1 MRNLG
6 NLGAYTIYYLN
17 IFDYCIFS
25 RLYFYT
31 VASKLKN
38 TLIAPSYIPTY
49 STIQT
54 LIFSCARADKRDSLP
69 WKQCCCTL
77 AKRQKREIFNHAK
90 KKIFDK
96 VYNYEC
102 VLIKAEKSLQIN
114 KFCSFNNEKL
124 IVT

>member
-25 RLYFYT
+25 RLYFYKQSCFKT
-31 VASKLKN
+31 QKIIN
-38 TLIAPSYIPTY
+38 CPFIRTY
-49 STIQT
+49 STTQT

-77 AKRQKREIFNHAK
+77 AKRQKREIFYHAR
-90 KKIFDK
+90 KKIFHK
-96 VYNYEC
+96 LYNYEY
-102 VLIKAEKSLQIN
+102 VLSKALKNLQIN
-114 KFCSFNNEKL
+114 KFCSFTSTK
-124 IVT
+124 